1 MAALNDLAYEILMSM
16 IIARTY
22 KHSVFSLSNSFTS
35 LDLICKEKYKQ
46 MKEGKLLGLILRLI
60 Q

>member
-22 KHSVFSLSNSFTS
+22 KHSVFSSSSSLVSNNLTSF
-35 LDLICKEKYKQ
+35 
-46 MKEGKLLGLILRLI
+46 GKKNINR
-60 Q
+60 

>member
-22 KHSVFSLSNSFTS
+22 KHSVFSSSSLVSNNLTSF
-35 LDLICKEKYKQ
+35 
-46 MKEGKLLGLILRLI
+46 GKKNINS
-60 Q
+60 